1 MYERFLKLKYIGLA
15 LFTASILW
23 LGSRVHEP
31 DRIVAPD
38 VTFATITGN
47 KIALKELRGKPVIV
61 TFWATDCPACIEEIP
76 HLLDFYRQYHERGLE
91 MIAVAMYYDPPSH
104 VVSMTHAK
112 QLPYHVALDTTAGL
126 AQAFGDVK
134 LTPTTFLISPD
145 GVIDGR
151 TIGAI
156 DTEKM
161 KTRLETLLKG

>member
-15 LFTASILW
+15 LFMASILW
-23 LGSRVHEP
+23 LGSRVHEA

-61 TFWATDCPACIEEIP
+61 TFWATDCPACIEEMP

-112 QLPYHVALDTTAGL
+112 QLTYHVALDTTAGL

-145 GVIDGR
+145 GKIDGHN
-151 TIGAI
+151 IGAI

>member
-1 MYERFLKLKYIGLA
+1 MNERFLKLKYIGLPV
-15 LFTASILW
+15 FIASILW
-23 LGSRVHEP
+23 LSNRVREP

-47 KIALKELRGKPVIV
+47 KIALKEMRGKPVIV
-61 TFWATDCPACIEEIP
+61 TFWATDCPACIEEMP
-76 HLLDFYRQYHERGLE
+76 NLLDFYRQYHERGLE

-134 LTPTTFLISPD
+134 LTPTTFLVSQEGYFVEHI
-145 GVIDGR
+145 V
-151 TIGAI
+151 GAI
-156 DTEKM
+156 DPSKM
-161 KTRLETLLKG
+161 KTRLESLLKG